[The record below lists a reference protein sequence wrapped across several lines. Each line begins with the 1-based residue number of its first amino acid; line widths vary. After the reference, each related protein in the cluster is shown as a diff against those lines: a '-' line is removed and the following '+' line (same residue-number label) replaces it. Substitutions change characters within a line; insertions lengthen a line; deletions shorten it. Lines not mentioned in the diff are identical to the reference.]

1 MPEHRTVS
9 TGLKL
14 SLSVFVLVTL
24 LLLYLDWQLVVPGWL
39 KYLLLLLNLATLF
52 GYWRDKKAAEQQAW
66 RTQESTLLLLGL
78 LGGWPAA
85 LIAQH
90 GFRHKNKKLSFQIL
104 FYLTVLLSSGLFYAL
119 WLHSTVLP

>member
-78 LGGWPAA
+78 AGGWPAA

-90 GFRHKNKKLSFQIL
+90 WFRHKNKKLSFQIL
-104 FYLTVLLSSGLFYAL
+104 FYLTVLLSSGVFYAI
-119 WLHSTVLP
+119 WLHSSVLP